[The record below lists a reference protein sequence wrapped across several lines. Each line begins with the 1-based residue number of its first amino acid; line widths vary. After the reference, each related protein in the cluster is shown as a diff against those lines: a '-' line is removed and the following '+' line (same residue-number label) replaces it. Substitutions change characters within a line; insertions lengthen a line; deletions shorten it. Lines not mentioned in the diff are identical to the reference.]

1 MEITLRNFL
10 ADYGQ
15 SLKQKVID
23 SFKPIYTASGK
34 DTWDN
39 EAELTLD
46 GLKRKLFPA
55 QSRAVLSL
63 AKGFFVAKKR
73 GLILVAEMGSG
84 KSAMSIAV
92 AHLIPKVP
100 PDLKIVPVGCFWA
113 LRR

>member
-1 MEITLRNFL
+1 MGADSHLSLCRDICFLSPALLWRTEMEITLRNFL

-63 AKGFFVAKKR
+63 AKGFFCGQKAR
-73 GLILVAEMGSG
+73 SDPGG
-84 KSAMSIAV
+84 
-92 AHLIPKVP
+92 
-100 PDLKIVPVGCFWA
+100 
-113 LRR
+113 